1 MWYWYPLLVLSA
13 PYTLLLFPSGL
24 PSRRWRPVLWLLT
37 AALAMMTVSAAL
49 MPNIDW
55 GKKHVHNPIGLP
67 VHVKDIEKTPLF
79 GVAGVLL
86 IVCVVASVASLAVRF
101 RRSHGIE
108 RAQLKWFFLGS
119 TLLGVNV
126 VGSMVSTSFNHSAV
140 SSVLTPFALSAMPF
154 ACGLAVLRYRLYDI
168 DRVVSRTVSY
178 AIVTGAIVGLYVGA
192 VALAD
197 GVLGFSSNVAVAAS
211 TLAAAAAFQ
220 PLRRRVQHAVDRR
233 FDRAAYDA
241 RRVADAFSLRL
252 RNAVDVDRVTGD
264 LLSTVATAVA
274 PANASVWLVTQ

>member
-1 MWYWYPLLVLSA
+1 VLTVAGMSVADMLDRHLGGAAYLSDNPLARHGGS
-13 PYTLLLFPSGL
+13 TLRLAGENVGGGVALIVALAG
-24 PSRRWRPVLWLLT
+24 V
-37 AALAMMTVSAAL
+37 AALAVRYRRSAGDERQQMKWIVAAGIAGLALILVAAL
-49 MPNIDW
+49 
-55 GKKHVHNPIGLP
+55 GS
-67 VHVKDIEKTPLF
+67 
-79 GVAGVLL
+79 A
-86 IVCVVASVASLAVRF
+86 VVAAP
-101 RRSHGIE
+101 
-108 RAQLKWFFLGS
+108 QQ
-119 TLLGVNV
+119 
-126 VGSMVSTSFNHSAV
+126 VGSIVWAGAGSAV
-140 SSVLTPFALSAMPF
+140 PAATTAAI
-154 ACGLAVLRYRLYDI
+154 LRYRLYDI

-197 GVLGFSSNVAVAAS
+197 RVLGFSSNVAVAAS

>member
-1 MWYWYPLLVLSA
+1 
-13 PYTLLLFPSGL
+13 
-24 PSRRWRPVLWLLT
+24 
-37 AALAMMTVSAAL
+37 
-49 MPNIDW
+49 
-55 GKKHVHNPIGLP
+55 
-67 VHVKDIEKTPLF
+67 
-79 GVAGVLL
+79 
-86 IVCVVASVASLAVRF
+86 
-101 RRSHGIE
+101 
-108 RAQLKWFFLGS
+108 
-119 TLLGVNV
+119 
-126 VGSMVSTSFNHSAV
+126 
-140 SSVLTPFALSAMPF
+140 
-154 ACGLAVLRYRLYDI
+154 
-168 DRVVSRTVSY
+168 VSY

-197 GVLGFSSNVAVAAS
+197 RVLGFSSNVAVAAS

-274 PANASVWLVTQ
+274 PANASVWLVTE